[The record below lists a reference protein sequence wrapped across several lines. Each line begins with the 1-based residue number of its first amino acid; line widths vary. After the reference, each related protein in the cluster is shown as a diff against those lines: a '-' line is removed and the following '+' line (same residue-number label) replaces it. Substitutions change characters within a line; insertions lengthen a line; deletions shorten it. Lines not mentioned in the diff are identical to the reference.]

1 MSDYVVKYQS
11 DDGQEI
17 VLTPE
22 IVRRY
27 LVSGDAR
34 AVTADEVMMFIQMC
48 KYQRLNPF
56 AGEVYFVKYNGS
68 PATPILSV
76 NTFRKRAAASPVCA
90 GWQPGVIVRKG
101 DELIYRE
108 GSLVLDD
115 EELVGGWC
123 KVWRKDWSQPYIAT
137 VTLKEYMRVGRDGR
151 PQSTWNKP
159 ATMIAKVAETRALST
174 VIPGLQG
181 LYGAEEMNIDEGQI
195 ERQYDDMELG
205 QVIPLDEREET
216 MPVTERKPAN
226 PITDKQAKR
235 LFAIA
240 QGNTDLLK
248 QVLSKYGYA
257 HTKDIDKADYEA
269 ICDEVEAIVKGV
281 EPIIENTDEI
291 IQEVEDA
298 IQEQTD
304 SDNEVNLDDIPF

>member
-1 MSDYVVKYQS
+1 MSNYVVKYQS

-34 AVTADEVMMFIQMC
+34 AVTDDEVMMFIQMC

-123 KVWRKDWSQPYIAT
+123 KVWRKDWSQPYMAT

-159 ATMIAKVAETRALST
+159 ATMIAKVAEARALGT

-181 LYGAEEMNIDEGQI
+181 LYGAEEMSIDEDQL
-195 ERQYDDMELG
+195 ETQFESRSEVL
-205 QVIPLDEREET
+205 EEA
-216 MPVTERKPAN
+216 MPVIERKPAN

-257 HTKDIDKADYEA
+257 HTKDIDKADYEV
-269 ICDEVEAIVKGV
+269 ICNEVEAIVKGA
-281 EPIIENTDEI
+281 EPIIENTDDI
-291 IQEVEDA
+291 IQEVEDV
-298 IQEQTD
+298 IEEQTD
-304 SDNEVNLDDIPF
+304 SDDEVNLDDIPF

>member
-22 IVRRY
+22 VVKKY
-27 LVSGDAR
+27 LVSGDAE
-34 AVTADEVMMFIQMC
+34 AVTNEEIMMFIQTC

-56 AGEVYFVKYNGS
+56 TGEVYFVKYEGS

-101 DELIYRE
+101 DQLIYRE

-123 KVWRKDWSQPYIAT
+123 KVWRKDWTQPYTAT
-137 VTLKEYMRVGRDGR
+137 VTLKEYMRYGKDGK
-151 PQSTWNKP
+151 PQRIWKKP
-159 ATMIAKVAETRALST
+159 ATMIAKVAEARALGT

-181 LYGAEEMNIDEGQI
+181 LYGAEEMNIDEEQLEQEFEGHK
-195 ERQYDDMELG
+195 
-205 QVIPLDEREET
+205 EEVEEQGAVEEQRIGST
-216 MPVTERKPAN
+216 ITE
-226 PITDKQAKR
+226 KQAKR

-240 QGNTDLLK
+240 KGKNDIIK
-248 QVLSKYGYA
+248 QVIAKYGYK
-257 HTKDIDKADYEA
+257 HSRDIDKKDYQA
-269 ICDEVEAIVKGV
+269 ICDEVEALVKG
-281 EPIIENTDEI
+281 EEQPSTEDIIE
-291 IQEVEDA
+291 EVE
-298 IQEQTD
+298 QTLED
-304 SDNEVNLDDIPF
+304 MPF

>member
-22 IVRRY
+22 VVKKY
-27 LVSGDAR
+27 LVSGDAV
-34 AVTADEVMMFIQMC
+34 AVTNEEIMMFIQTC

-56 AGEVYFVKYNGS
+56 TGEVYFVKYEGS

-101 DELIYRE
+101 DQLIYRE

-123 KVWRKDWSQPYIAT
+123 KVWRKDWTQPYTAT
-137 VTLKEYMRVGRDGR
+137 VTLKEYMRYGKDGK
-151 PQSTWNKP
+151 PQRIWKKP
-159 ATMIAKVAETRALST
+159 ATMIAKVAEARALGT

-181 LYGAEEMNIDEGQI
+181 LYGAEEMSIDEEQLEQEFEGHK
-195 ERQYDDMELG
+195 
-205 QVIPLDEREET
+205 EEVEEQGAVEEQRIGST
-216 MPVTERKPAN
+216 ITE
-226 PITDKQAKR
+226 KQAKR

-240 QGNTDLLK
+240 KGKNDIIK
-248 QVLSKYGYA
+248 QVIAKYGYK
-257 HTKDIDKADYEA
+257 HSRDIDKKDYQA
-269 ICDEVEAIVKGV
+269 ICDEVEALVKG
-281 EPIIENTDEI
+281 EEQPSTEDIIE
-291 IQEVEDA
+291 EVE
-298 IQEQTD
+298 QTLED
-304 SDNEVNLDDIPF
+304 MPF

>member
-34 AVTADEVMMFIQMC
+34 AVTDDEVMMFIQMC

-123 KVWRKDWSQPYIAT
+123 KVWRKDWSQPYMAT

-159 ATMIAKVAETRALST
+159 ATMIAKVAEARALGT

-181 LYGAEEMNIDEGQI
+181 LYGAEEMNIDEEQL
-195 ERQYDDMELG
+195 EQEFE
-205 QVIPLDEREET
+205 VHKEEVEEQGAVEEQRVRST
-216 MPVTERKPAN
+216 ITE
-226 PITDKQAKR
+226 KQAKR

-240 QGNTDLLK
+240 QGKNDIIK
-248 QVLSKYGYA
+248 QVIAKYGYE
-257 HTKDIDKADYEA
+257 HSRDIDKKDYQA
-269 ICDEVEAIVKGV
+269 ICDEVEALVKG
-281 EPIIENTDEI
+281 EEQPSTDDIIE
-291 IQEVEDA
+291 EVE
-298 IQEQTD
+298 QTLED
-304 SDNEVNLDDIPF
+304 MPF

>member
-34 AVTADEVMMFIQMC
+34 AVTADEVMMFMQMC

-56 AGEVYFVKYNGS
+56 VGEVYFVKYNGS

-123 KVWRKDWSQPYIAT
+123 KVWRKDWSQPYTAT
-137 VTLKEYMRVGRDGR
+137 VTLKEYMRYEDGK
-151 PQSTWNKP
+151 PQRTWNKP
-159 ATMIAKVAETRALST
+159 ATMIAKVAEARALGT

-181 LYGAEEMNIDEGQI
+181 LYGAEEMNIDEDQL
-195 ERQYDDMELG
+195 ETQFESRSEVL
-205 QVIPLDEREET
+205 EET

>member
-56 AGEVYFVKYNGS
+56 AGEGYFVKYNGS

-123 KVWRKDWSQPYIAT
+123 KVWRKDWSQPYTAT
-137 VTLKEYMRVGRDGR
+137 VTLKEYMRYGKDGK
-151 PQSTWNKP
+151 PQRTWNKP
-159 ATMIAKVAETRALST
+159 ATMIAKVAEARALGT

-181 LYGAEEMNIDEGQI
+181 LYGAEEMNIDEDQL
-195 ERQYDDMELG
+195 ETQFESRSEVL
-205 QVIPLDEREET
+205 EET

>member
-34 AVTADEVMMFIQMC
+34 AVTDDEVMMFIQMC

-123 KVWRKDWSQPYIAT
+123 KVWRKDWSQPYMAT

-159 ATMIAKVAETRALST
+159 ATMIAKVAEARALGT

-181 LYGAEEMNIDEGQI
+181 LYGAEEMNIDEEQL
-195 ERQYDDMELG
+195 EQEFE
-205 QVIPLDEREET
+205 VHKEEVEEQGAVEEQRIGST
-216 MPVTERKPAN
+216 ITE
-226 PITDKQAKR
+226 KQAKR

-240 QGNTDLLK
+240 QGKNDIIK
-248 QVLSKYGYA
+248 QVIAKYGYE
-257 HTKDIDKADYEA
+257 HSRDIDKKDYQA
-269 ICDEVEAIVKGV
+269 ICDEVEALVKG
-281 EPIIENTDEI
+281 EEQPSADDIIE
-291 IQEVEDA
+291 EVE
-298 IQEQTD
+298 QTLED
-304 SDNEVNLDDIPF
+304 MPF

>member
-1 MSDYVVKYQS
+1 MSDYVAKYQS

-22 IVRRY
+22 VVKKY
-27 LVSGDAR
+27 LVSGDAV
-34 AVTADEVMMFIQMC
+34 AVTNEEIMMFIQTC

-123 KVWRKDWSQPYIAT
+123 KVWRKDWTQPYTAT
-137 VTLKEYMRVGRDGR
+137 VTLKEYMGYGKDGK
-151 PQSTWNKP
+151 PQRTWNKP
-159 ATMIAKVAETRALST
+159 ATMIAKVAEARALGT

-181 LYGAEEMNIDEGQI
+181 LYGAEEMNIDEEQL
-195 ERQYDDMELG
+195 EQEFE
-205 QVIPLDEREET
+205 VHKEEVEEQGAVEEQRVGST
-216 MPVTERKPAN
+216 ITE
-226 PITDKQAKR
+226 KQAKR

-240 QGNTDLLK
+240 QGKKDIIK
-248 QVLSKYGYA
+248 QVIAKYGYE
-257 HTKDIDKADYEA
+257 HSRDIDKKDYQA
-269 ICDEVEAIVKGV
+269 ICDEVEALVKG
-281 EPIIENTDEI
+281 EEQPSIDDIIE
-291 IQEVEDA
+291 EVE
-298 IQEQTD
+298 QTLED
-304 SDNEVNLDDIPF
+304 MPF

>member
-1 MSDYVVKYQS
+1 MSDYVAKYQS

-22 IVRRY
+22 VVKKY
-27 LVSGDAR
+27 LVSGDAV
-34 AVTADEVMMFIQMC
+34 AVTNEEIMMFIQTC

-56 AGEVYFVKYNGS
+56 AGEVYFVKDNGS

-123 KVWRKDWSQPYIAT
+123 KVWRKDWTQPYTAT
-137 VTLKEYMRVGRDGR
+137 VTLKEYMGYGKDGK
-151 PQSTWNKP
+151 PQRTWNKP
-159 ATMIAKVAETRALST
+159 ATMIAKVAEARALGT

-181 LYGAEEMNIDEGQI
+181 LYGAEEMNIDEEQL
-195 ERQYDDMELG
+195 EQEFE
-205 QVIPLDEREET
+205 VHKEEVEEQGAVEEQRVGST
-216 MPVTERKPAN
+216 ITE
-226 PITDKQAKR
+226 KQAKR

-240 QGNTDLLK
+240 QGKKDIIK
-248 QVLSKYGYA
+248 QVIAKYGYE
-257 HTKDIDKADYEA
+257 HSRDIDKKDYQA
-269 ICDEVEAIVKGV
+269 ICDEVEALVKG
-281 EPIIENTDEI
+281 EEQPSIDDIIE
-291 IQEVEDA
+291 EVE
-298 IQEQTD
+298 QTLED
-304 SDNEVNLDDIPF
+304 MPF

>member
-22 IVRRY
+22 VVKKY
-27 LVSGDAR
+27 LVSGDAE
-34 AVTADEVMMFIQMC
+34 AVTNEEIMMFIQTC

-56 AGEVYFVKYNGS
+56 TGEVYFVKYEGS

-101 DELIYRE
+101 DQLIYRE

-123 KVWRKDWSQPYIAT
+123 KVWRKDWTQPYTAT
-137 VTLKEYMRVGRDGR
+137 VTLKEYMRYGKDGK
-151 PQSTWNKP
+151 PQRIWKKP
-159 ATMIAKVAETRALST
+159 ATMIAKVAEARALGT

-181 LYGAEEMNIDEGQI
+181 LYGAEEMNIDEEQL
-195 ERQYDDMELG
+195 EQEFE
-205 QVIPLDEREET
+205 VHKEEVEEQGAVEEQRIGST
-216 MPVTERKPAN
+216 ITE
-226 PITDKQAKR
+226 KQAKR

-240 QGNTDLLK
+240 KGKNDIIK
-248 QVLSKYGYA
+248 QVIAKYGYK
-257 HTKDIDKADYEA
+257 HSRDIDKKDYQA
-269 ICDEVEAIVKGV
+269 ICDEVEALVKG
-281 EPIIENTDEI
+281 EEQPSTEDIIE
-291 IQEVEDA
+291 EVE
-298 IQEQTD
+298 QTLED
-304 SDNEVNLDDIPF
+304 MPF

>member
-22 IVRRY
+22 VVKKY
-27 LVSGDAR
+27 LVSGDAE
-34 AVTADEVMMFIQMC
+34 AVTNEEIMMFIQTC

-56 AGEVYFVKYNGS
+56 TGEVYFVKYEGS

-101 DELIYRE
+101 DQLIYRE

-123 KVWRKDWSQPYIAT
+123 KVWRKDWTQPYTAT
-137 VTLKEYMRVGRDGR
+137 VTLKEYMRYGKDGK
-151 PQSTWNKP
+151 PQRIWKKP
-159 ATMIAKVAETRALST
+159 ATMIAKVAEARALGT

-181 LYGAEEMNIDEGQI
+181 LYGAEEMSIDEEQLEQEFEGHK
-195 ERQYDDMELG
+195 
-205 QVIPLDEREET
+205 EEVEEQGAVEEQRIGST
-216 MPVTERKPAN
+216 ITE
-226 PITDKQAKR
+226 KQAKR

-240 QGNTDLLK
+240 KGKNDIIK
-248 QVLSKYGYA
+248 QVIAKYGYK
-257 HTKDIDKADYEA
+257 HSRDIDKKDYQA
-269 ICDEVEAIVKGV
+269 ICDEVEALVKG
-281 EPIIENTDEI
+281 EEQPSTEDIIE
-291 IQEVEDA
+291 EVE
-298 IQEQTD
+298 QTLED
-304 SDNEVNLDDIPF
+304 MPF

>member
-34 AVTADEVMMFIQMC
+34 AVTDDEVMMFIQMC

-123 KVWRKDWSQPYIAT
+123 KVWRKDWSQPYMAT

-159 ATMIAKVAETRALST
+159 ATMIAKVAEARALGT

-181 LYGAEEMNIDEGQI
+181 LYGAEEMNIDEEQL
-195 ERQYDDMELG
+195 EQEFE
-205 QVIPLDEREET
+205 VHKEEVEEQGAVEEQRIGST
-216 MPVTERKPAN
+216 ITE
-226 PITDKQAKR
+226 KQAKR

-240 QGNTDLLK
+240 KGKNDIIK
-248 QVLSKYGYA
+248 QVIAKYGYE
-257 HTKDIDKADYEA
+257 HSRDIDKKDYQA
-269 ICDEVEAIVKGV
+269 ICDEVEALVKG
-281 EPIIENTDEI
+281 EEQPSTDDIIE
-291 IQEVEDA
+291 EVE
-298 IQEQTD
+298 QTLLEELED
-304 SDNEVNLDDIPF
+304 

>member
-34 AVTADEVMMFIQMC
+34 AVTDDEVMMFIQMC

-123 KVWRKDWSQPYIAT
+123 KVWRKDWSQPYMAT

-159 ATMIAKVAETRALST
+159 ATMIAKVAEARALGT

-181 LYGAEEMNIDEGQI
+181 LYGAEEMNIDEEQL
-195 ERQYDDMELG
+195 EQEFE
-205 QVIPLDEREET
+205 VHKEEVEEQGAVEEQRVGST
-216 MPVTERKPAN
+216 ITE
-226 PITDKQAKR
+226 KQAKR

-240 QGNTDLLK
+240 QGKNDIIK
-248 QVLSKYGYA
+248 QVIAKYGYE
-257 HTKDIDKADYEA
+257 HSRDIDKKDYQA
-269 ICDEVEAIVKGV
+269 ICDEVEALVKG
-281 EPIIENTDEI
+281 EEQPSTDDIIE
-291 IQEVEDA
+291 EVE
-298 IQEQTD
+298 QTLED
-304 SDNEVNLDDIPF
+304 MPF

>member
-1 MSDYVVKYQS
+1 MSNYVVKYQS

-34 AVTADEVMMFIQMC
+34 AVTDDEVMMFIQMC

-101 DELIYRE
+101 DQLIYRE

-181 LYGAEEMNIDEGQI
+181 LYGAEEMNIDEDQL
-195 ERQYDDMELG
+195 ETQFESRSEVL
-205 QVIPLDEREET
+205 EEA
-216 MPVTERKPAN
+216 MPVIERKPAN

-240 QGNTDLLK
+240 QGNSELLK

-257 HTKDIDKADYEA
+257 NTKDIDKADYEA

-281 EPIIENTDEI
+281 EPIIENTDDI

-298 IQEQTD
+298 IEEQTD
-304 SDNEVNLDDIPF
+304 SDDEVNLDDIPF

>member
-22 IVRRY
+22 VVKKY
-27 LVSGDAR
+27 LVSGDAE
-34 AVTADEVMMFIQMC
+34 AVTNEEIMMFIQTC

-56 AGEVYFVKYNGS
+56 TGEVYFVKYEGS

-101 DELIYRE
+101 DQLIYRE

-123 KVWRKDWSQPYIAT
+123 KVWRKDWTQPYTAT
-137 VTLKEYMRVGRDGR
+137 VTLKEYKRYGKDGK
-151 PQSTWNKP
+151 PQRTWNKP
-159 ATMIAKVAETRALST
+159 ATMIAKVAEARALGT

-181 LYGAEEMNIDEGQI
+181 LYGAEEMNIDEEQL
-195 ERQYDDMELG
+195 EQEFE
-205 QVIPLDEREET
+205 VHKEEVEEQGAVEEQRIGST
-216 MPVTERKPAN
+216 ITE
-226 PITDKQAKR
+226 KQAKR

-240 QGNTDLLK
+240 QGKNDIIK
-248 QVLSKYGYA
+248 QVIAKYGYE
-257 HTKDIDKADYEA
+257 HSRDIDKKDYQA
-269 ICDEVEAIVKGV
+269 ICDEVEALVKG
-281 EPIIENTDEI
+281 EEQPSTDDIIE
-291 IQEVEDA
+291 EVE
-298 IQEQTD
+298 QTLED
-304 SDNEVNLDDIPF
+304 MPF

>member
-1 MSDYVVKYQS
+1 MSDYVAKYQS

-34 AVTADEVMMFIQMC
+34 AVTDDEVMMFIQMC

-68 PATPILSV
+68 PATPILSL

-123 KVWRKDWSQPYIAT
+123 KVWRKDWSQPYMAT

-159 ATMIAKVAETRALST
+159 ATMIAKVAEARALGT

-181 LYGAEEMNIDEGQI
+181 LYGAEEMNIDEEQL
-195 ERQYDDMELG
+195 EQEFE
-205 QVIPLDEREET
+205 VHKEEVEEQGAVEEQRVGST
-216 MPVTERKPAN
+216 ITE
-226 PITDKQAKR
+226 KQAKR

-240 QGNTDLLK
+240 KGKNDIIK
-248 QVLSKYGYA
+248 QVIAKYGYE
-257 HTKDIDKADYEA
+257 HSRDIDKKDYQA
-269 ICDEVEAIVKGV
+269 ICDEVEALVKG
-281 EPIIENTDEI
+281 E
-291 IQEVEDA
+291 
-298 IQEQTD
+298 EQTLED
-304 SDNEVNLDDIPF
+304 MPF